1 MGSVA
6 GGEREVLETF
16 SRLPARCRAAQS
28 RRVDGGA
35 GAASPRPSSTTA
47 AGLLK
52 HLALVEHN
60 WFVRVLGQPPS
71 VLPGPEISFA
81 VGEEETVAGLI
92 TAHEAACA
100 RSRESTAGY
109 PLDHVVPHEWPGS
122 TATG

>member
-1 MGSVA
+1 MRRKA
-6 GGEREVLETF
+6 AELTEEQ
-16 SRLPARCRAAQS
+16 AR
-28 RRVDGGA
+28 RRHA
-35 GAASPRPSSTTA
+35 PSSTTA

-92 TAHEAACA
+92 TAHEAASA